1 MEINLN
7 KFKIA
12 DCIHGIMTYP
22 INDTVIGL
30 CLKHYG
36 EWAEGENVLMSKFIS
51 EGDIVLDIGA
61 NIGTT
66 TLSLSKNVS
75 DSGKVIAFEPQDIVS
90 QCLQTN
96 LTLNDITNVSVFN
109 TAVSN
114 QNGWAKINDKE
125 FSESGRYGEAGISET
140 GTRVKTLK
148 LDELELNDCS
158 LIKIDIE
165 GHEWEAIQG
174 GKNLLKKFKPV
185 LYMEAKK
192 EIKGTQKCLEW
203 LMTNGWE
210 CYWHFAFWYRKNNF
224 KKNNN
229 TDILQSVGIGIG
241 DMNFLAVPKEREQPK
256 NLPKILKH
264 DEEWTEENYRSF
276 FEENNFK
283 SI

>member
-22 INDTVIGL
+22 FNDGAIGICLKNYGEWSEGENIIMSQFISKGDTVI
-30 CLKHYG
+30 
-36 EWAEGENVLMSKFIS
+36 
-51 EGDIVLDIGA
+51 DIGA

-66 TLSLSKNVS
+66 VLPFSKKVS
-75 DSGKVIAFEPQDIVS
+75 DIGKVIAFEPQDIVS

-109 TAVSN
+109 IAISN
-114 QNGWAKINDKE
+114 KNGWARINDKE
-125 FSESGRYGEAGISET
+125 FTDSGRYGEAGISKT

-148 LDELELNDCS
+148 LDDLELDNCK

-174 GKNLLKKFKPV
+174 GQKLLKMHRPII
-185 LYMEAKK
+185 YMEAKNQV
-192 EIKGTQKCLEW
+192 KGTEKCLKW
-203 LMTNGWE
+203 LKLNEWE
-210 CYWHFAFWYRKNNF
+210 CYWHFAHWYRKDNF

-229 TDILQSVGIGIG
+229 TNILANLGTGVG
-241 DMNFLAVPKEREQPK
+241 DMNFLAVPKEQNQPK
-256 NLPKILKH
+256 NLPKIINY
-264 DEEWTEENYRSF
+264 DEKWSEDKYVSF
-276 FEENNFK
+276 FKENN
-283 SI
+283 INMI